1 MDARER
7 GVRQVGGDE
16 ATTTKIGA
24 VALPL
29 AVPVLVVAEIFHPTK
44 EDPMDNLADFRE
56 YAQSDIW
63 TTVHLTQY
71 FAFSS
76 CSAAWSPSTTPL
88 VPNLGRVQDLHP
100 SASPRR

>member
-29 AVPVLVVAEIFHPTK
+29 AVPVLVVAKIFHPQR
-44 EDPMDNLADFRE
+44 EDPMDNLAR
-56 YAQSDIW
+56 
-63 TTVHLTQY
+63 
-71 FAFSS
+71 
-76 CSAAWSPSTTPL
+76 
-88 VPNLGRVQDLHP
+88 
-100 SASPRR
+100 